1 MSKWQV
7 INNRHN
13 RCNNRKSRKCSFL
26 IAYICIHSYLKRM
39 KMNLYMTDKR
49 YKETIHTD
57 KNNYEY
63 TTITQDENKVRIYTL
78 KNGLKVFLAQN
89 FDAPRIQTYIPVR
102 TGSNN
107 DPSDNTG
114 LAHYLEHMMF
124 KGTSR
129 LGTQNWEKEKVLLDQ
144 ISDLYEQHKAEQD
157 PEKKKEIYT
166 KIDEVSQQASQY
178 AIANEYDKVISSL
191 GASGTNAHTWFD
203 ETVYKNNIPNNEL
216 EKWLKVE
223 KERFS
228 ELTLRL
234 FHTEL
239 ESVYEE
245 FNRAQD
251 NDSRLVNYE
260 LMDALFPTH
269 PNGQQTT
276 LGKPEHLKN
285 PSMKA
290 IHKYFDE
297 YYVPNNYAMV
307 LVGDLDFEETIQLVD
322 QYFGAIPYKELPK
335 KTPIIEKPLTEIVE
349 RTVKSPT
356 TPRTQLAWRT
366 DSYGS
371 REAILADIIANILSN
386 RGEAGL
392 LDLNINQTQR
402 MLWAQAFSVGLK
414 EYGYFSIVA
423 VPKEMQTL
431 NEAKE
436 MVLEQIEL
444 LKKGDFPDWM
454 LPAIINDFKLQRMK
468 TLETADGLATNLYDT
483 YIKGRSWEEE
493 LSEMDEYSTV
503 TKQEVVD
510 FSNEFFKDNYVLINK
525 EKGVNDKL
533 LRVDNPGITPI
544 KINREAQSEFLQEIL
559 AEKTED
565 IQPEFIDYQKEIK
578 TTSVKDKKLSFVK
591 NKYNEIAQA
600 HFIFPFGSDHDRDL
614 GISTQ
619 VLQYLGTEKFSP
631 EDLKKEFFKI
641 GVSNDFKTS
650 ADQLLIS
657 LSGLEENLEKGI
669 ELLQHWMHNVQPDQ
683 EIYNQ
688 FVETILENREA
699 VKKDKNRIMTALTN
713 YTKLGEF
720 SRFTDIISKEELESS
735 NVEVFTDRMKKLF
748 DYPYQV
754 FFYGKSFENFTNYI
768 EKYIE
773 TASLQIPEPKKYPE
787 PETKG
792 NVYFMNYDMVQME
805 MSKIGRGNEVN
816 TANFGKI
823 NVFNEY
829 FGRGLSSI
837 VFQEIR
843 ESKSLAYSAYVSY
856 AANSESGHPDY
867 ITTYIGTQPDKLQ
880 IAVDTM
886 SELMNELPEVPIQFE
901 NARNAA
907 LKQIAST
914 RITRT
919 TIFFNTL
926 RLKKI
931 GISHDFRK
939 DIYQQIQSLKFDDV
953 NKFYQTEIK
962 PVHFNT
968 AIIGKRENLNM
979 EAVNQMGEFKELT
992 LKDIFGH

>member
-1 MSKWQV
+1 MIDTRFK
-7 INNRHN
+7 
-13 RCNNRKSRKCSFL
+13 K
-26 IAYICIHSYLKRM
+26 
-39 KMNLYMTDKR
+39 
-49 YKETIHTD
+49 TIHTD

-63 TTITQDENKVRIYTL
+63 ITVTNDENKVRIYTL

-107 DPSDNTG
+107 DPADNTG

-124 KGTSR
+124 KGTSK
-129 LGTQNWEKEKVLLDQ
+129 LGTQNWEKEKELLNQ
-144 ISDLYEQHKAEQD
+144 ISELYEQHKVEND
-157 PEKKKEIYT
+157 PGKKKEIY
-166 KIDEVSQQASQY
+166 KRIDEISQEASQY
-178 AIANEYDKVISSL
+178 AIANEYDKAISSL
-191 GASGTNAHTWFD
+191 GATGTNAHTWFD

-216 EKWLKVE
+216 EKWLRIE

-228 ELTLRL
+228 EIVLRL

-251 NDSRLVNYE
+251 NDTRLANYE

-276 LGKPEHLKN
+276 LGKAEHLKN

-290 IHKYFDE
+290 IHKYFEE

-322 QYFGAIPYKELPK
+322 RYFGTIPYRELPK
-335 KTPIIEKPLTEIVE
+335 KTPIIEKPITGIVK

-356 TPRTQLAWRT
+356 TPRVQLAWRT
-366 DSYGS
+366 DSYGTK
-371 REAILADIIANILSN
+371 EAMLADVVANILSN

-392 LDLNINQTQR
+392 LDLNINQTQK

-414 EYGYFSIVA
+414 QYGYFSIVA
-423 VPKEMQTL
+423 VPKETQTL
-431 NEAKE
+431 DEAKE

-444 LKKGDFPDWM
+444 VKKGGFPDWM

-468 TLETADGLATNLYDT
+468 ALETADGLATNLYDT
-483 YIKGRSWEEE
+483 YIKGRTWDQE
-493 LSEMDEYSTV
+493 LNEMDEYAQF
-503 TKQEVVD
+503 TKED
-510 FSNEFFKDNYVLINK
+510 IIAFANEFFKDNYVVVYK
-525 EKGVNDKL
+525 ERGINDKL
-533 LRVDNPGITPI
+533 IRVENPGITPV
-544 KINREAQSEFLQEIL
+544 KINRDVQSDFLKEIL

-565 IQPEFIDYQKEIK
+565 IQPEFIDYQREIS
-578 TTSVKDKKLSFVK
+578 TDLVKDKKINFVK
-591 NKYNEIAQA
+591 NKYNDIAQV

-614 GISTQ
+614 GVATQ
-619 VLQYLGTEKFSP
+619 ILQYLGTDKFSP

-641 GVSNDFKTS
+641 GVTNDFKTS
-650 ADQLLIS
+650 NDQLLIS
-657 LSGLEENLEKGI
+657 LNGLEENIEKGI
-669 ELLQHWMHNVQPDQ
+669 ELLQHWMYNVTPDQ
-683 EIYNQ
+683 EVYKQ
-688 FVETILENREA
+688 FVETVLENRAA

-713 YTKLGEF
+713 YTKLGAF
-720 SRFTDIISKEELESS
+720 SRFTDIISKEELEDS

-748 DYPYQV
+748 NYPYQV
-754 FFYGKSFENFTNYI
+754 FFYGKDFDKFKQYI
-768 EKYIE
+768 GKYIE
-773 TASLQIPEPKKYPE
+773 TESLHIPDPKQYPE
-787 PETKG
+787 PETAG
-792 NVYFMNYDMVQME
+792 NVYFTDYDMVQVE
-805 MSKIGRGNEVN
+805 MSKVGRGHNVN
-816 TANFGKI
+816 IENFGKI

-856 AANSESGHPDY
+856 AANSETGHPDY

-886 SELMNELPEVPIQFE
+886 NDLMNELPEVPVQFE
-901 NARNAA
+901 NAKNAA

-919 TIFFNTL
+919 NIFFNTL
-926 RLKKI
+926 RLKKL
-931 GISHDFRK
+931 GIYHDFRK
-939 DIYQQIQSLKFDDV
+939 DIYEQIQSLNFPDLKQ
-953 NKFYQTEIK
+953 FYETEIK
-962 PVHFNT
+962 PLNYNT
-968 AIIGKRENLNM
+968 AIIGKKENLDMN
-979 EAVNQMGEFKELT
+979 AVNQMGIFKELD
-992 LKDIFGH
+992 LEDIFGY

>member
-1 MSKWQV
+1 M
-7 INNRHN
+7 I
-13 RCNNRKSRKCSFL
+13 
-26 IAYICIHSYLKRM
+26 
-39 KMNLYMTDKR
+39 DKK
-49 YKETIHTD
+49 YTETVHTD
-57 KNNYEY
+57 IHNYEY
-63 TTITQDENKVRIYTL
+63 ITITHDENKVRIYTL

-89 FDAPRIQTYIPVR
+89 SDAPRIQTFIPVR

-129 LGTQNWEKEKVLLDQ
+129 LGTQNWEKEKELLDQ
-144 ISDLYEQHKAEQD
+144 ISELYEQHKAEQD
-157 PEKKKEIYT
+157 PEKKKEIYR
-166 KIDEVSQQASQY
+166 KIDEISQEASQY
-178 AIANEYDKVISSL
+178 AIANEYDKAISSL

-216 EKWLKVE
+216 EKWLKIE

-228 ELTLRL
+228 EMVLRL

-251 NDSRLVNYE
+251 NDSRLVSYE

-322 QYFGAIPYKELPK
+322 QYFGDIPYKELPK
-335 KTPIIEKPLTEIVE
+335 KTPVVEQPMTEIVK

-356 TPRTQLAWRT
+356 TPRVQIAWRT
-366 DSYGS
+366 DSYGT
-371 REAILADIIANILSN
+371 REAMLADITANILSN

-392 LDLNINQTQR
+392 LDLNINQTQK
-402 MLWAQAFSVGLK
+402 MLWAQAFSLGLK
-414 EYGYFSIVA
+414 QYGYFSAVA
-423 VPKEMQTL
+423 VPKESQTL
-431 NEAKE
+431 DEAVE
-436 MVLEQIEL
+436 MILEQIEL
-444 LKKGDFPDWM
+444 IKKGDFPDWM
-454 LPAIINDFKLQRMK
+454 LPAIISDFKLQRMK
-468 TLETADGLATNLYDT
+468 GLETAEGLATNLYDT
-483 YIKGRSWEEE
+483 YIRGRSWEQE
-493 LSEMDEYSTV
+493 LNEMDEYAAI
-503 TKQEVVD
+503 TKEEVIE
-510 FSNEFFKDNYVLINK
+510 FANTFFKDNYVAIYK

-533 LRVDNPGITPI
+533 LRVENPGITPI

-559 AEKTED
+559 AEKTDD
-565 IQPEFIDYQKEIK
+565 IQPEFIDYQKEI
-578 TTSVKDKKLSFVK
+578 TTDSVKDKKINFVK
-591 NKYNEIAQA
+591 NKYNDIAQV
-600 HFIFPFGSDHDRDL
+600 HFIFPFGSDNDRDL

-619 VLQYLGTEKFSP
+619 LLQYLGTDRFSP

-641 GVSNDFKTS
+641 GITNDFKTTN
-650 ADQLLIS
+650 DQLLIS
-657 LSGLEENLEKGI
+657 LNGLEENIEKGI
-669 ELLQHWMHNVQPDQ
+669 ALLQHWMYNASPD
-683 EIYNQ
+683 ENIYRQ
-688 FVETILENREA
+688 FVGTVLENRQA
-699 VKKDKNRIMTALTN
+699 TKNDKTRIMTALTT
-713 YTKLGEF
+713 YTKLGSF
-720 SRFTDIISKEELESS
+720 SRFTDVISKEELESS
-735 NVEVFTDRMKKLF
+735 HPEVFTDRMKKLF
-748 DYPYQV
+748 RFPYQI
-754 FFYGKSFENFTNYI
+754 FFYGKDFDAFKEYI
-768 EKYIE
+768 GRYTEPV
-773 TASLQIPEPKKYPE
+773 SLEIPEAKYYPE
-787 PETKG
+787 PETDG
-792 NVYFMNYDMVQME
+792 NVYFVNYDMVQME
-805 MSKIGRGNEVN
+805 MSKIARGNPVN
-816 TANFGKI
+816 TSNFGKI
-823 NVFNEY
+823 NVYNEY

-856 AANSESGHPDY
+856 AANAELGHHDY

-886 SELMNELPEVPIQFE
+886 TELMTELPEVPVQFE

-914 RITRT
+914 RITRNN
-919 TIFFNTL
+919 IFFNTL
-926 RLKKI
+926 RLKKL

-939 DIYQQIQSLKFDDV
+939 DIYEQIGSLKFEDV
-953 NKFYQTEIK
+953 KQFYETEIK
-962 PVHFNT
+962 PVRFNT
-968 AIIGKRENLNM
+968 AIIGKKENLDM
-979 EAVNQMGEFKELT
+979 DAVNRMGTFKEVSLR
-992 LKDIFGH
+992 DIFGH

>member
-1 MSKWQV
+1 
-7 INNRHN
+7 
-13 RCNNRKSRKCSFL
+13 
-26 IAYICIHSYLKRM
+26 
-39 KMNLYMTDKR
+39 MTDKR
-49 YKETIHTD
+49 YDETLHTD

-63 TTITQDENKVRIYTL
+63 ITISNDENKVRIYTL

-124 KGTSR
+124 KGTSKM
-129 LGTQNWEKEKVLLDQ
+129 GTQNWEKESELLNQ
-144 ISDLYEQHKAEQD
+144 ISDLYEAHKAEQD
-157 PEKKKEIYT
+157 TEKKKEIYK
-166 KIDEVSQQASQY
+166 KIDEVSQEASQF
-178 AIANEYDKVISSL
+178 AIANEYDKAISSL
-191 GASGTNAHTWFD
+191 GATGTNAHTWFD
-203 ETVYKNNIPNNEL
+203 ETVYKNNVPNNEL

-251 NDSRLVNYE
+251 NDTRLVNYE

-276 LGKPEHLKN
+276 LGKAEHLRN

-307 LVGDLDFEETIQLVD
+307 LVGDLEFDETIQLVD
-322 QYFGAIPYKELPK
+322 QYFGTIPYRELPA
-335 KTPIIEKPLTEIVE
+335 KTAVVEKPMTEIVE

-356 TPRTQLAWRT
+356 TARIQLAWRT
-366 DSYGS
+366 DSYGTK
-371 REAILADIIANILSN
+371 EAMLADIVVNILSN

-392 LDLNINQTQR
+392 MDLNINQTQKL
-402 MLWAQAFSVGLK
+402 LWGQAFSVGLK
-414 EYGYFSIVA
+414 QYGYFSLFA
-423 VPKEMQTL
+423 VPKETQTL
-431 NEAKE
+431 DEAKDL
-436 MVLEQIEL
+436 VLEQIEL
-444 LKKGDFPDWM
+444 VKKGEFPDWM

-468 TLETADGLATNLYDT
+468 ALETADGLATNLYDT
-483 YIKGRSWEEE
+483 YIKGRTWQQE
-493 LSEMDEYSTV
+493 LNEMDEYSQF
-503 TKQEVVD
+503 TKQDVVD
-510 FSNEFFKDNYVLINK
+510 FANEFFKDNYAIVYK
-525 EKGVNDKL
+525 EKGINDKL

-544 KINREAQSEFLQEIL
+544 KINREVQSEFLKEIL
-559 AEKTED
+559 DEKTED
-565 IQPEFIDYQKEIK
+565 IQPEFIDYDKEIQ
-578 TTSVKDKKLSFVK
+578 SDFIKDKKVSFVK
-591 NKYNEIAQA
+591 NKYNDIAQVY
-600 HFIFPFGSDHDRDL
+600 FIFPFGTDHDRDL

-619 VLQYLGTEKFSP
+619 ILEYLGTSQFSP

-641 GVSNDFKTS
+641 GVNNAFKINND
-650 ADQLLIS
+650 QIIIS
-657 LSGLEENLEKGI
+657 LSGLEENIEKGI
-669 ELLQHWMHNVQPDQ
+669 ELLQHWMNDVKPDQ
-683 EIYNQ
+683 EVYQQ
-688 FVETILENREA
+688 FVETVLENRA
-699 VKKDKNRIMTALTN
+699 AMRKDKNSIMKALVN
-713 YTKLGEF
+713 YTKLGSD
-720 SRFTDIISKEELESS
+720 SRYRDIISKEDLENS

-748 DYPYQV
+748 SFPYQV
-754 FFYGKSFENFTNYI
+754 FFYGRNFENFKSYI
-768 EKYIE
+768 GNSIE
-773 TASLQIPEPKKYPE
+773 NVSLQIPEPKYYPE

-792 NVYFMNYDMVQME
+792 NVYFTDYDMVQME
-805 MSKIGRGNEVN
+805 MSKVGRGHFVN
-816 TANFGKI
+816 TGNFGKI

-856 AANSESGHPDY
+856 AANSELEHPDY

-886 SELMNELPEVPIQFE
+886 DDLMNELPEVTNQFE

-919 TIFFNTL
+919 NIFFNTL
-926 RLKKI
+926 KLKKLN
-931 GISHDFRK
+931 ISHDFRK
-939 DIYQQIQSLKFDDV
+939 DIYQQIEQLKFEDV
-953 NKFYQTEIK
+953 KEFYQTEVK
-962 PVHFNT
+962 PIHFNT
-968 AIIGKRENLNM
+968 AIIGKKENLNM
-979 EAVNQMGEFKELT
+979 EAVNQMGTFTEVSI
-992 LKDIFGH
+992 KDIFGH

>member
-1 MSKWQV
+1 M
-7 INNRHN
+7 I
-13 RCNNRKSRKCSFL
+13 
-26 IAYICIHSYLKRM
+26 
-39 KMNLYMTDKR
+39 DKK
-49 YKETIHTD
+49 YTETVHTD
-57 KNNYEY
+57 IHNYEY
-63 TTITQDENKVRIYTL
+63 ITITHDENKVRIYTL

-89 FDAPRIQTYIPVR
+89 SDAPRIQTFIPVR

-129 LGTQNWEKEKVLLDQ
+129 LGTQNWEKEKELLDQ
-144 ISDLYEQHKAEQD
+144 ISELYEQHKAEQD
-157 PEKKKEIYT
+157 SEKKKEIYR
-166 KIDEVSQQASQY
+166 KIDEISQEASQY
-178 AIANEYDKVISSL
+178 AIANEYDKAISSL

-216 EKWLKVE
+216 EKWLKIE

-228 ELTLRL
+228 EMVLRL

-251 NDSRLVNYE
+251 NDSRLVSYE

-322 QYFGAIPYKELPK
+322 QYFGDIPYKELPK
-335 KTPIIEKPLTEIVE
+335 KTPVVEQPMTEIVK

-356 TPRTQLAWRT
+356 TPRVQIAWRT
-366 DSYGS
+366 DSYGT
-371 REAILADIIANILSN
+371 REAMLADITANILSN

-392 LDLNINQTQR
+392 LDLNINQTQK
-402 MLWAQAFSVGLK
+402 MLWAQAFSLGLK
-414 EYGYFSIVA
+414 QYGYFSAVA
-423 VPKEMQTL
+423 VPKESQTL
-431 NEAKE
+431 DEAVE
-436 MVLEQIEL
+436 MILEQIEL
-444 LKKGDFPDWM
+444 IKKGDFPDWM
-454 LPAIINDFKLQRMK
+454 LPAIISDFKLQRMK
-468 TLETADGLATNLYDT
+468 GLETAEGLATNLYDT
-483 YIKGRSWEEE
+483 YIRGRSWEQE
-493 LSEMDEYSTV
+493 LNEMDEYAAI
-503 TKQEVVD
+503 TKEEVIE
-510 FSNEFFKDNYVLINK
+510 FANTFFKDNYVAIYK

-533 LRVDNPGITPI
+533 LRVENPGITPI

-559 AEKTED
+559 AEKTDD
-565 IQPEFIDYQKEIK
+565 IQPEFIDYQKEI
-578 TTSVKDKKLSFVK
+578 TTDSVKDKKISFVK
-591 NKYNEIAQA
+591 NKYNDIAQV
-600 HFIFPFGSDHDRDL
+600 HFIFPFGSDNDRDL

-619 VLQYLGTEKFSP
+619 LLQYLGTDRFSP

-641 GVSNDFKTS
+641 GITNDFKTTN
-650 ADQLLIS
+650 DQLLIS
-657 LSGLEENLEKGI
+657 LNGLEENIEKGI
-669 ELLQHWMHNVQPDQ
+669 ALLQHWMYNASPD
-683 EIYNQ
+683 ENIYRQ
-688 FVETILENREA
+688 FVGTVLENRQA
-699 VKKDKNRIMTALTN
+699 TKNDKTRIMTALTT
-713 YTKLGEF
+713 YTKLGSF
-720 SRFTDIISKEELESS
+720 SRFTDVISKEELESS
-735 NVEVFTDRMKKLF
+735 HPEVFTDRMKKLF
-748 DYPYQV
+748 RFPYQI
-754 FFYGKSFENFTNYI
+754 FFYGKDFDAFKEYI
-768 EKYIE
+768 GRYTEPV
-773 TASLQIPEPKKYPE
+773 SLEIPEAKYYPE
-787 PETKG
+787 PETDG
-792 NVYFMNYDMVQME
+792 NVYFVNYDMVQME
-805 MSKIGRGNEVN
+805 MSKIARGNPVN
-816 TANFGKI
+816 TSNFGKI
-823 NVFNEY
+823 NVYNEY

-856 AANSESGHPDY
+856 AANAELGHHDY

-886 SELMNELPEVPIQFE
+886 TELMTELPEVPVQFE

-914 RITRT
+914 RITRNN
-919 TIFFNTL
+919 IFFNTL
-926 RLKKI
+926 RLKKL

-939 DIYQQIQSLKFDDV
+939 DIYEQIGSLKFEDV
-953 NKFYQTEIK
+953 KQFYETEIK
-962 PVHFNT
+962 PVRFNT
-968 AIIGKRENLNM
+968 AIIGKKENLDM
-979 EAVNQMGEFKELT
+979 DAVNRMGTFKEVSLR
-992 LKDIFGH
+992 DIFGH

>member
-1 MSKWQV
+1 
-7 INNRHN
+7 
-13 RCNNRKSRKCSFL
+13 
-26 IAYICIHSYLKRM
+26 M
-39 KMNLYMTDKR
+39 KMNLNMTDRR

-57 KNNYEY
+57 DHNYEY
-63 TTITQDENKVRIYTL
+63 ITVTHDENKVRIYTL

-89 FDAPRIQTYIPVR
+89 FDAPRIQTFIPVR

-107 DPSDNTG
+107 DPADNTG

-124 KGTSR
+124 KGTSKI
-129 LGTQNWEKEKVLLDQ
+129 GTQDWAKEKVLLDQ
-144 ISDLYEQHKAEQD
+144 ISDLYEDHKAEQN
-157 PEKKKEIYT
+157 PEKKKEIYK
-166 KIDEVSQQASQY
+166 KIDEISQEASQF
-178 AIANEYDKVISSL
+178 AIANEYDKIISSL

-228 ELTLRL
+228 EMVLRL

-251 NDSRLVNYE
+251 NDSRLVNDS
-260 LMDALFPTH
+260 LMEALFPTH

-322 QYFGAIPYKELPK
+322 EYFGSIPSKELPK
-335 KTPIIEKPLTEIVE
+335 KEAIVEQPMTEIVE
-349 RTVKSPT
+349 RTVYSPT
-356 TPRTQLAWRT
+356 TPRIQLAWRT

-371 REAILADIIANILSN
+371 KEAMLADVVANILSN

-392 LDLNINQTQR
+392 LDLHINQTQK
-402 MLWAQAFSVGLK
+402 MLWAQAYSLGLK
-414 EYGYFSIVA
+414 NYGFFSMVA
-423 VPKEMQTL
+423 VPKENQTL
-431 NEAKE
+431 SEARE
-436 MVLEQIEL
+436 MILQQIEL
-444 LKKGDFPDWM
+444 VKKGDFPDWM

-468 TLETADGLATNLYDT
+468 ALETAGGLANNLYDT
-483 YIKGRSWEEE
+483 YIKGRTWEQE
-493 LSEMDEYSTV
+493 LNEMDEYAEITRE
-503 TKQEVVD
+503 EVIAFAND
-510 FSNEFFKDNYVLINK
+510 FFKDNYVVINK

-533 LRVDNPGITPI
+533 LRVDNPGITAI
-544 KINREAQSEFLQEIL
+544 KINRDAQSEFLQEIVS
-559 AEKTED
+559 EKTAD
-565 IQPEFIDYQKEIK
+565 IQPEFIDYQKEI
-578 TTSVKDKKLSFVK
+578 TTDVVKDKKISFVK
-591 NKYNEIAQA
+591 NKYNEIAQV
-600 HFIFPFGSDHDRDL
+600 HFIFPFGSDNDREL

-619 VLQYLGTEKFSP
+619 ILQYLGTEKLSP

-641 GVSNDFKTS
+641 GITNDFKTTS
-650 ADQLLIS
+650 DQLHIS
-657 LSGLEENLEKGI
+657 LSGLEENMKQGI
-669 ELLQHWMHNVQPDQ
+669 ELLQHWMKNVQPDQ

-699 VKKDKNRIMTALTN
+699 GKKDKNRIMTALTN
-713 YTKLGEF
+713 YTKLGKG
-720 SRFTDIISKEELESS
+720 SRFLDFLSKDELQNAKVEE
-735 NVEVFTDRMKKLF
+735 FTDRIRNIFKF
-748 DYPYQV
+748 QYQI
-754 FFYGKSFENFTNYI
+754 FFYGKDFEKFKQEI
-768 EKYIE
+768 ESYIE
-773 TASLQIPEPKKYPE
+773 TQSRSIPDAKKYPE
-787 PETKG
+787 PETVG
-792 NVYFMNYDMVQME
+792 NVYFTNYDMVQME
-805 MSKIGRGNEVN
+805 MSKIGKGHHVN
-816 TANFGKI
+816 TENFGKI

-856 AANSESGHPDY
+856 SPSAEVGHPDY
-867 ITTYIGTQPDKLQ
+867 ISTYVGTQPDKLQ

-886 SELMNELPEVPIQFE
+886 TELMDELPEVTTQFE
-901 NARNAA
+901 NAKNAA

-919 TIFFNTL
+919 NIFFNTL
-926 RLKKI
+926 RLQKL
-931 GISHDFRK
+931 GITHDFRK
-939 DIYQQIQSLKFDDV
+939 DIYSQIESLKFDEI
-953 NKFYQTEIK
+953 KQFYQTEIK
-962 PVHFNT
+962 PIQFNT
-968 AIIGKRENLNM
+968 AIIGKKENLNL
-979 EAVNQMGEFKELT
+979 EAVEQMGSFKELD
-992 LKDIFGH
+992 LEEIFGY

>member
-1 MSKWQV
+1 
-7 INNRHN
+7 
-13 RCNNRKSRKCSFL
+13 
-26 IAYICIHSYLKRM
+26 
-39 KMNLYMTDKR
+39 MTDKR

>member
-1 MSKWQV
+1 MSL
-7 INNRHN
+7 
-13 RCNNRKSRKCSFL
+13 F
-26 IAYICIHSYLKRM
+26 
-39 KMNLYMTDKR
+39 MTDRR
-49 YKETIHTD
+49 YNETIHTD
-57 KNNYEY
+57 PNNYEY
-63 TTITQDENKVRIYTL
+63 ITISNDENKVRIYTL

-124 KGTSR
+124 KGTSKI
-129 LGTQNWEKEKVLLDQ
+129 GTQNWEKERELLNQ
-144 ISDLYEQHKAEQD
+144 ISDLYEQHKVEPD
-157 PEKKKEIYT
+157 SEKKKIIYK
-166 KIDEVSQQASQY
+166 KIDEVSQEASEY

-191 GASGTNAHTWFD
+191 GATGTNAHTWFD

-228 ELTLRL
+228 EMVLRL

-297 YYVPNNYAMV
+297 YYVPNNYAVV
-307 LVGDLDFEETIQLVD
+307 LVGDLDFEKTIQLID
-322 QYFGAIPYKELPK
+322 QYFGAIPYRELPK
-335 KTPIIEKPLTEIVE
+335 KTPVIEKPITEIVK
-349 RTVKSPT
+349 RTVNSPT
-356 TPRTQLAWRT
+356 TSRVQLAWRT
-366 DSYGS
+366 ESYGT
-371 REAILADIIANILSN
+371 RESMLADIVANILSN

-392 LDLNINQTQR
+392 MDLNINQTQKL
-402 MLWAQAFSVGLK
+402 LWGQAFSVGLK

-423 VPKEMQTL
+423 VPKETQTL
-431 NEAKE
+431 DEAKE
-436 MVLEQIEL
+436 LVLEQIEL
-444 LKKGDFPDWM
+444 VKNGDFPDWM

-483 YIKGRSWEEE
+483 YIKGRTWEEE
-493 LSEMDEYSTV
+493 LNEMDDYAAF
-503 TKQEVVD
+503 TKEDVVA
-510 FSNEFFKDNYVLINK
+510 FANEFFKDNYVIIYK
-525 EKGVNDKL
+525 EKGINDKL
-533 LRVDNPGITPI
+533 IRVENPGITPV
-544 KINREAQSEFLQEIL
+544 KINREAQSEFLQQIL
-559 AEKTED
+559 AEKTGD

-578 TTSVKDKKLSFVK
+578 TDIVKDKKLSFVK
-591 NKYNEIAQA
+591 NKYNDIAQV
-600 HFIFPFGSDHDRDL
+600 HFIFPFGSDYDRDL
-614 GISTQ
+614 GLSTQ
-619 VLQYLGTEKFSP
+619 ILQYLGTDRFSP

-650 ADQLLIS
+650 NDQLLIS
-657 LSGLEENLEKGI
+657 LSGLEENIEKGI
-669 ELLQHWMHNVQPDQ
+669 ELLKHWMYEVKPDQ

-688 FVETILENREA
+688 FVETVLENRAA
-699 VKKDKNRIMTALTN
+699 VKKDKGRIMTALTN
-713 YTKLGEF
+713 YTKLGAL
-720 SRFTDIISKEELESS
+720 SRFTDIISKEELKNS

-748 DYPYQV
+748 KFPYQI
-754 FFYGKSFENFTNYI
+754 FFYGKDFESFTSYIGKYTEN
-768 EKYIE
+768 E
-773 TASLQIPEPKKYPE
+773 SLQIPEPKKYPE
-787 PETKG
+787 PETIG
-792 NVYFMNYDMVQME
+792 NVYFTNYDMVQME
-805 MSKIGRGNEVN
+805 MSKVGRGNPVN
-816 TANFGKI
+816 IENFGKV

-856 AANSESGHPDY
+856 AANAELNHPDY

-886 SELMNELPEVPIQFE
+886 TELMSELPEVPSQFE

-919 TIFFNTL
+919 NIFFNTL
-926 RLKKI
+926 RLKKLNI
-931 GISHDFRK
+931 HYDFRK
-939 DIYQQIQSLKFDDV
+939 DIYQQIQSLRFDDL
-953 NKFYQTEIK
+953 KQFYDTDIK
-962 PVHFNT
+962 PIHFNT
-968 AIIGKRENLNM
+968 AIIGKKENLNM
-979 EAVNQMGEFKELT
+979 EAVNQMGTFKEVS